1 MTALDQLT
9 IGAKGRGGANGEP
22 GRFEMNFKDWTSFS
36 MTSSM
41 VQPAELSL
49 ELGDDT
55 GWDRLQDLVQLGA
68 EFACFVGDRP
78 RMAGRVEAVSAP
90 SSAGGSSTQQVVI
103 RTKLSDAVF
112 ASAPQGMRLAR
123 ATIKDF
129 IVAAYSAIGFTED
142 DFDFQGDV
150 SRDLMTGV
158 DSRGKRPPPAFET
171 LTIEDAKVM
180 TTESV
185 FAAVDRHLRRH
196 GLLHWDGPDGRI
208 VVAAPDDQQDPAY
221 RLRSRRPPN
230 ARANNICEISRDF
243 DVSTAPTQLGMFG
256 KTGGGNFTKAKV
268 GSVIQ
273 NTDLVRAG
281 FRRAVIFIDESLKNK
296 AQTLHRASR
305 EFSAR
310 SRGLERLNVKV
321 DGLQYRE
328 GNALLPWTP
337 DTTVDVTAEQLGG
350 ALGTYYLE
358 SVTFSR
364 NASQGDTTMLS
375 LVKQG
380 AWVL

>member
-22 GRFEMNFKDWTSFS
+22 GRFEMNFKDWTSFT

-68 EFACFVGDRP
+68 EFGCFIGDRP
-78 RMAGRVEAVSAP
+78 RMGGRVELVGSS
-90 SSAGGSSTQQVVI
+90 SSAASSTTQQIVV
-103 RTKLSDAVF
+103 RTKLSDGIL
-112 ASAPQGMRLAR
+112 ASAPQGMRLVR

-129 IVAAYSAIGFTED
+129 VLAAYESIGLKEK
-142 DFDFQGDV
+142 DFDFQGNV
-150 SRDLMTGV
+150 SRNLMTGV
-158 DSRGKRPPPAFET
+158 DSRGNRPPPDFEA
-171 LTIEDAKVM
+171 LTVEDAKVQ
-180 TTESV
+180 TTENI
-185 FAAVDRHLRRH
+185 FGAVDRHLRRH

-208 VVAAPDDQQDPAY
+208 VVAAPDDQQDPIY
-221 RLRSRRPPN
+221 RLRSRRRPN
-230 ARANNICEISRDF
+230 AQGNNILEINRDF
-243 DVSTAPTQLGMFG
+243 DVSGAPTQLGMFG
-256 KTGGGNFTKAKV
+256 KSFGGNFTKAKI
-268 GSVIQ
+268 GSVVQ
-273 NTDLVRAG
+273 NLDLVRAG
-281 FRRAVIFIDESLKNK
+281 FRRPVIIIDESLRNK
-296 AQTLHRASR
+296 SQTLHRARR
-305 EFSAR
+305 ELSTR
-310 SRGLERLNVKV
+310 SRSLERINIKV

-337 DTTVDVTAEQLGG
+337 DTTVDVTAEQVGG
-350 ALGTYYLE
+350 ALGTYYIE
-358 SVTFSR
+358 SVMMAR
-364 NASQGDTTMLS
+364 NPNQGDSTMLQ